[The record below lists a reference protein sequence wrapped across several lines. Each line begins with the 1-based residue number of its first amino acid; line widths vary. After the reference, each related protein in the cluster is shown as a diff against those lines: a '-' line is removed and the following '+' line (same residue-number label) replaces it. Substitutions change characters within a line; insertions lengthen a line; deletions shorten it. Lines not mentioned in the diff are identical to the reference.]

1 MAPARPPVTTAIV
14 VLSEAALDL
23 FSEQEALHHRQ
34 YAEEVQLTVPHLEG
48 LAITSR
54 ELATK
59 VHNGLSECK
68 RIVTHIDMVRRAQVD
83 PLNAQVKTI
92 NDAWRP
98 LTDALAAVE
107 KVCKRKLLAFNQA
120 EAERVAREQAE
131 ARRRQEEAAKK
142 EQEALAKAQAAK
154 SSTARDAALAKAAT
168 AGQELAQARIAEP
181 MDAPTAFRTEHGT
194 TTTRY
199 RWAFRIEAPDEI
211 PHRYLMPDEKAIRR
225 AIADGVRQITGVQIF
240 EEAELAVRT

>member
-1 MAPARPPVTTAIV
+1 MAPQQSVAI

-23 FSEQEALHHRQ
+23 FSEQEATHHRQ
-34 YAEEVQLTVPHLEG
+34 YAEEVQLTVPHLEA
-48 LAITSR
+48 LAITTR
-54 ELATK
+54 DVATQ
-59 VHNGLSECK
+59 VHNGLAECK
-68 RIVTHIDMVRRAQVD
+68 RIATHIDMVRRAQVD

-98 LTDALAAVE
+98 LTDALASVE

-131 ARRRQEEAAKK
+131 ARRRQEEAARK
-142 EQEALAKAQAAK
+142 EQ
-154 SSTARDAALAKAAT
+154 DALAKAAAAKSSRVREAALEKAAV
-168 AGQELAQARIAEP
+168 AGQELAQARMAEP
-181 MDAPTAFRTEHGT
+181 MDAPTAFRTDHGT

-199 RWAFRIEAPDEI
+199 RWTFRIEAPDEI

-225 AIADGVRQITGVQIF
+225 AVADGVRQIPGVVIY
-240 EEAELAVRT
+240 EEAEIAVRT